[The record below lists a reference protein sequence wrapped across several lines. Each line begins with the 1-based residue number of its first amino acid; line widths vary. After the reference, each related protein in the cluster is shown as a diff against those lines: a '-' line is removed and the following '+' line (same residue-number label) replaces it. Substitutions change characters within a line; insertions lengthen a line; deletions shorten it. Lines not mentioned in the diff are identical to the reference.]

1 MRKKKG
7 PFDMGEVR
15 ESKGTSPIPH
25 RLSGKIGDV
34 SDTEAMELNTRD
46 EAFGARTNM
55 TPASRASGS
64 AWELRR
70 VDPSPVS
77 TVMSVTPRAGGRDCA
92 SISPVHT
99 PLANE
104 VPYSYDGNTNDHCH
118 DLDDRQSMSPTPRPF
133 TSQDHVQDFGDDP
146 SNLDVYDNTNAQD
159 NHNAYDWPN
168 DQDWGDDAMMVWDAT
183 SGRDEDASS
192 IDPEEAGVMDED
204 DDDDDWGGDALLAWD
219 DYDDNDFTD
228 DNESADHND
237 DFSAAGAP
245 MDVSSDDAIAEEEDD
260 VQLEETEDELVARGM
275 PSYRDWT
282 IKDLQ
287 VRARSSCFFFLADAQ
302 KLCSGYGYRPIGK
315 HDALVDLAI
324 QCWRAINTPARRPK
338 LDFRAPSRSSSI
350 SSADMPL
357 SKIREAKGAKGAKPK
372 SKVLQNG
379 KGKRVAPPALATS
392 GPPPVDLSDR
402 FLSMIRNDSAL
413 WLRIL
418 RYEVS
423 CPCCMPLYPVV
434 QTLTTNSADQL

>member
-1 MRKKKG
+1 MSKKKG

-25 RLSGKIGDV
+25 RLYGRTGDV
-34 SDTEAMELNTRD
+34 SDTEVMELDMRD
-46 EAFGARTNM
+46 ETYGARTIM
-55 TPASRASGS
+55 TPAGRASGS

-77 TVMSVTPRAGGRDCA
+77 TVVSVTPKAGGRDRA
-92 SISPVHT
+92 SISPMYT
-99 PLANE
+99 PLANQLG
-104 VPYSYDGNTNDHCH
+104 YNHGGNTNDYPEDRNDPCG
-118 DLDDRQSMSPTPRPF
+118 DRQSLSPTPRPV
-133 TSQDHVQDFGDDP
+133 TSQDHNQDSGDEHSHP
-146 SNLDVYDNTNAQD
+146 NIYDNMNTQD
-159 NHNAYDWPN
+159 NDDTYNWPN

-192 IDPEEAGVMDED
+192 VDPEEAGVLDGD
-204 DDDDDWGGDALLAWD
+204 DDDDDWGKDAMLAWD
-219 DYDDNDFTD
+219 NYDDDDDFT
-228 DNESADHND
+228 DHND

-245 MDVSSDDAIAEEEDD
+245 MDISSDDAIAEEEDD
-260 VQLEETEDELVARGM
+260 VQVEETEDELVARGM

-287 VRARSSCFFFLADAQ
+287 VCAFTSNYVRSSADVQ
-302 KLCSGYGYRPIGK
+302 KLCSGYGYRPITK

-324 QCWRAINTPARRPK
+324 QCWRAIHPPAPRPK

-357 SKIREAKGAKGAKPK
+357 SRIREAKGTKGAKPK
-372 SKVLQNG
+372 SKILQTG
-379 KGKRVAPPALATS
+379 KGKRVAPLALATS
-392 GPPPVDLSDR
+392 GPPPEDLSDR

-423 CPCCMPLYPVV
+423 YSHRIQAAEVV
-434 QTLTTNSADQL
+434 QTLTTHSADQL

>member
-1 MRKKKG
+1 M
-7 PFDMGEVR
+7 
-15 ESKGTSPIPH
+15 
-25 RLSGKIGDV
+25 
-34 SDTEAMELNTRD
+34 
-46 EAFGARTNM
+46 
-55 TPASRASGS
+55 
-64 AWELRR
+64 
-70 VDPSPVS
+70 DPSPVS
-77 TVMSVTPRAGGRDCA
+77 TVMSNTPRAGGRDRP
-92 SISPVHT
+92 SISPAHT

-104 VPYSYDGNTNDHCH
+104 VRYNYHGDANDHYDDQNDHH
-118 DLDDRQSMSPTPRPF
+118 DGRQSMSPTPRPV
-133 TSQDHVQDFGDDP
+133 TSQDHNQDFADDP
-146 SNLDVYDNTNAQD
+146 SNLNVYDNPNAQD

-192 IDPEEAGVMDED
+192 VDPEEAGVMDED
-204 DDDDDWGGDALLAWD
+204 DDDDDWGKDAMLAWD
-219 DYDDNDFTD
+219 NYDDDDDFT
-228 DNESADHND
+228 DHND

-260 VQLEETEDELVARGM
+260 VQVKENEDELVARGM

-287 VRARSSCFFFLADAQ
+287 VCAFTSNCARFLAEVQ
-302 KLCSGYGYRPIGK
+302 KLCSGYGYRPISK

-324 QCWRAINTPARRPK
+324 QCWRAINPPAPRPK

-357 SKIREAKGAKGAKPK
+357 SKIRESKGAKGAKPK
-372 SKVLQNG
+372 SKVLQTG
-379 KGKRVAPPALATS
+379 KGKRAAPPALATS
-392 GPPPVDLSDR
+392 GPPPEDLSDR

-423 CPCCMPLYPVV
+423 YPCCIHISPVV
-434 QTLTTNSADQL
+434 QTLTTNPADQL